1 MGSVAAVLF
10 DCRMGFTLLPTSQ
23 LIQRPSGTPS
33 FAARRK
39 IEEKDTP
46 RRRKLHILRFAFR
59 GKSSVVPLCPEEI
72 PLGDSSSPHQT
83 HFVGLWRGPC
93 PKAALWNLAFLRG
106 LGGETCPRPTNS
118 P

>member
-39 IEEKDTP
+39 IEEKGVS
-46 RRRKLHILRFAFR
+46 R
-59 GKSSVVPLCPEEI
+59 GCGPLN
-72 PLGDSSSPHQT
+72 PLELIVTGNRT
-83 HFVGLWRGPC
+83 CFVRTVSQWC
-93 PKAALWNLAFLRG
+93 V
-106 LGGETCPRPTNS
+106 
-118 P
+118 